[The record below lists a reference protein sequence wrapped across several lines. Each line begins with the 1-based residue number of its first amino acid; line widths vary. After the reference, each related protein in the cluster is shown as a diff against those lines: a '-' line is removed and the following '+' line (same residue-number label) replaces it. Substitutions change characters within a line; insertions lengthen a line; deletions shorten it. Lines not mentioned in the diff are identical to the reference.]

1 MPYPWGVLGTEDVE
15 DTKGLGVIGIWSNQ
29 VQVYLR
35 VPEGFKQS
43 DLAMIV
49 LTEVFLD
56 VQCDQWEKA
65 FTVGS
70 DKVPCLGAW

>member
-1 MPYPWGVLGTEDVE
+1 MGVLGTEDME

-35 VPEGFKQS
+35 VPEGFKRS
-43 DLAMIV
+43 DLAVVV
-49 LTEVFLD
+49 LTEAFLA

-65 FTVGS
+65 LTMGVRQGTL
-70 DKVPCLGAW
+70 PQGW

>member
-1 MPYPWGVLGTEDVE
+1 MGVLGTEGME

-29 VQVYLR
+29 VYLR

-43 DLAMIV
+43 DLAVVV
-49 LTEVFLD
+49 LTEVFLA

-65 FTVGS
+65 LTMGVRQATLPQG
-70 DKVPCLGAW
+70 W

>member
-1 MPYPWGVLGTEDVE
+1 MGVLGTEDME

-35 VPEGFKQS
+35 VPEDFKRS
-43 DLAMIV
+43 DLAVVV
-49 LTEVFLD
+49 LTEAFLA

-65 FTVGS
+65 LTMGVRQGTL
-70 DKVPCLGAW
+70 PQGW